1 MVSKTAHTSAQY
13 EVFLSL
19 MRTTTGKYEQGML
32 EAKTVIADMNAV
44 LRGRHASEFVLI
56 SHNRISK
63 RNIRR
68 KVFHVNITY
77 KPNFFSFFSF
87 FLIIQNQRE
96 QITNFI
102 GGKYSF

>member
-1 MVSKTAHTSAQY
+1 M
-13 EVFLSL
+13 
-19 MRTTTGKYEQGML
+19 
-32 EAKTVIADMNAV
+32 IADMNAV

-56 SHNRISK
+56 SRNRISK

-77 KPNFFSFFSF
+77 KPNFFSLFIFLFFSF
-87 FLIIQNQRE
+87 FFLMIQNQRE

>member
-1 MVSKTAHTSAQY
+1 
-13 EVFLSL
+13 

-44 LRGRHASEFVLI
+44 LRGRHAREFVLI
-56 SHNRISK
+56 SRNRISK

-77 KPNFFSFFSF
+77 KPNFFLF